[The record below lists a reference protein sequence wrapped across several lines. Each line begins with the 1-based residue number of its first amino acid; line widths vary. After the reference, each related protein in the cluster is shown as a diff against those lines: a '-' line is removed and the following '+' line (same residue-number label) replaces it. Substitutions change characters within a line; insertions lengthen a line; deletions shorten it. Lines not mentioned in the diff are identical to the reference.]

1 MPAAPLDHSFT
12 RATYPD
18 DTIGFLQNKNN
29 MSAGAF
35 LRESKKHVSAGW
47 VEVRAEVD
55 ADQDNV
61 SCTSAIPPDA
71 QDAVLI
77 FCRAPVTIST
87 KQLVWQG
94 SRVPISTE
102 RRPGRPQ
109 DDMQPGS
116 GVVYVI
122 VVSMRGSCWRDPEYS
137 SLVRPKLYIHY
148 FSSITTSRLLVR
160 REEALRK

>member
-1 MPAAPLDHSFT
+1 
-12 RATYPD
+12 
-18 DTIGFLQNKNN
+18 

-35 LRESKKHVSAGW
+35 LRESKKHVSAGR

-109 DDMQPGS
+109 DDIQPGS

-122 VVSMRGSCWRDPEYS
+122 VVSLRGSCWRDPEYS

>member
-1 MPAAPLDHSFT
+1 MLHLFEKHPQKGNSS
-12 RATYPD
+12 R
-18 DTIGFLQNKNN
+18 IGFLQNKNK